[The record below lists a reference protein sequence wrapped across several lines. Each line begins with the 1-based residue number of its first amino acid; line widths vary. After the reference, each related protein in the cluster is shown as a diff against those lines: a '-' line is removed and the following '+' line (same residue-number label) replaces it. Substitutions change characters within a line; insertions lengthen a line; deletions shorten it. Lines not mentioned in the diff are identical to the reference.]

1 MEYDKLQNND
11 NLEKILLKYN
21 FAKEVLET
29 ELKILLKEYE
39 YINKYNPIEHI
50 KSRMKTSNSVINKL
64 NKKGYKLTTEN
75 ILLHVHDMIGIR
87 IVCSFL
93 SDVSNVVQVI
103 KNSKLFKI
111 KEERDYISNPKDSGY
126 LSYHM
131 IVLVPIHLQ
140 EKTEYIEAEIQIRT
154 IAMDFWAS
162 LDHKLRY
169 KIDQELPPEIIKEIC
184 NFSLDINELDIKME
198 KIRKSIDIYKNNL
211 L

>member
-1 MEYDKLQNND
+1 MEYDKLQNKD

-75 ILLHVHDMIGIR
+75 ILLHVYDMIGIR

-140 EKTEYIEAEIQIRT
+140 EKT
-154 IAMDFWAS
+154 
-162 LDHKLRY
+162 
-169 KIDQELPPEIIKEIC
+169 
-184 NFSLDINELDIKME
+184 
-198 KIRKSIDIYKNNL
+198 
-211 L
+211 